1 MLTTKPIA
9 QRPQLLA
16 AIWTKSGLA
25 WVGAAVFATAILA
38 WARVYEYLLFH
49 MIVEMFSVIVAIC
62 IFVIAWNTR
71 HLMKDQFIVFL
82 GISFFSVGLIDFTHS
97 LAFKGMNLIPGTT
110 ADTAVQLWIFGRL
123 LQAVSFLLAPLFLVR
138 SLPVRWL
145 ALIWSVVTVSGIADI
160 ILKGWFPS
168 CFIEG
173 IGLTSFKKTAEVAI
187 IIILAGAAIHLTG
200 LKEKIDR
207 SFYTNFM
214 FAIFLSILSEA
225 AFTGYVDFTDLIN
238 WVGHYLK
245 FFAFFLLYAAI
256 VQNGLRHPVEV
267 LTYDS
272 FTKAKELDR
281 SEATLRRAQSVSKTG
296 SWRLDLQTNVIE
308 WSEETYR
315 LFGLP
320 NGSPVSYDAILF
332 HTHPEDRA
340 LLRNSWRRAVRGEAS
355 FSLEHRAVRSNG
367 SVFWLRAT
375 AELFRDQNG
384 RAIEAVGTVQD
395 ITLQKET
402 ETALI
407 AAKHSADQAS
417 RAKSEFLSNMSHEL
431 RTPLNAILGFAQLI
445 GSAKDSPLTAR
456 QNEHVQYIVEGG
468 RHLLNLINEILDL
481 AKIEAGKLQLSL
493 EATSVRELI
502 DESVAFCQPLADK
515 CEIKLE
521 DLTGQSLPLILID
534 HTRGRQVLLNLISNA
549 IKYNRKGGSASIKT
563 EEKNGRLRITV
574 SDTGY
579 GVPHHRQA
587 ELFKPFSR
595 LGAEAS
601 SIEGTGI
608 GLVLT
613 RHLVENM
620 NGEIGFESE
629 VDVGSRFWVEFPLAK
644 KSEITEAL
652 SPATLDY
659 KTSEIAF
666 DIKPR
671 LMLYVEDNQTNL
683 RLIEETIKDVVGLTM
698 ISATDAESGIALAE
712 KLQPDVILLDVN
724 LPGMS
729 GIEAL
734 EELKRN
740 PATRHIPVIALS
752 ADATKGTIERGR
764 AAGFLEYLVKPVVIP
779 DLMQALHKAIEGKT

>member
-1 MLTTKPIA
+1 M
-9 QRPQLLA
+9 A

-25 WVGAAVFATAILA
+25 WVAATVFTAAILA
-38 WARVYEYLLFH
+38 GARLYEFLLFH

-62 IFVIAWNTR
+62 IFAIAWNTR
-71 HLMKDQFIVFL
+71 HLVKDQFIVFL

-110 ADTAVQLWIFGRL
+110 ADTAVQLWILARL
-123 LQAVSFLLAPLFLVR
+123 LQALGFILAPFFLIY

-145 ALIWSVVTVSGIADI
+145 ALIWGIVTVGGIADI
-160 ILKGWFPS
+160 ILEGWFPV

-173 IGLTSFKKTAEVAI
+173 VGLTPFKKTAEIAI
-187 IIILAGAAIHLTG
+187 IVALAGAAVHLS
-200 LKEKIDR
+200 LWKEKIDR
-207 SFYTNFM
+207 SFYANFIL
-214 FAIFLSILSEA
+214 AIFLSILSEA
-225 AFTGYVDFTDLIN
+225 AFTGYVAFTDVIN
-238 WVGHYLK
+238 WVGHTLK

-256 VQNGLRHPVEV
+256 VRNSLRRPVEV

-272 FTKAKELDR
+272 FTKTKKLDR
-281 SEATLRRAQSVSKTG
+281 SEATLRRAQSVAKTG
-296 SWRLDLQTNVIE
+296 SWRLDLQANLIE

-315 LFGLP
+315 LFGLA
-320 NGSPVSYDAILF
+320 NGSPVSYDTILL
-332 HTHPEDRA
+332 HTHHEDRA
-340 LLRNSWRRAVRGEAS
+340 LLRNSWRQAVRDEAS
-355 FSLEHRAVRSNG
+355 FSLEHRVTRSDG
-367 SVFWLRAT
+367 SALWLRAT
-375 AELFRDQNG
+375 AEFLRDQNG
-384 RAIEAVGTVQD
+384 RVTEAVGTVQD

-402 ETALI
+402 EAALI
-407 AAKHSADQAS
+407 AAKQMADQAS
-417 RAKSEFLSNMSHEL
+417 KAKSEFLSNMSHEL

-445 GSAKDSPLTAR
+445 SSAKDSPLSAR
-456 QNEHVQYIVEGG
+456 QSEHIQYIMEGG
-468 RHLLNLINEILDL
+468 QHLLNLINEILDL

-502 DESVAFCQPLADK
+502 NESLAFCQPLAEK
-515 CEIKLE
+515 YEIRLD
-521 DLTGQSLPLILID
+521 DLSEQDLPLILID
-534 HTRGRQVLLNLISNA
+534 HTRGRQILLNLISNA
-549 IKYNRKGGSASIKT
+549 IKYNRKGGRASIKA
-563 EEKNGRLRITV
+563 EERNGHLRITV

-579 GVPHHRQA
+579 GVPLHKQD

-644 KSEITEAL
+644 KGESAGAL
-652 SPATLDY
+652 NSTAPAY
-659 KTSEIAF
+659 KTSESAF
-666 DIKPR
+666 DKKPR
-671 LMLYVEDNQTNL
+671 LMLYIEDNQTNL
-683 RLIEETIKDVVGLTM
+683 RLIEETIKEIVGLTL

-712 KLQPDVILLDVN
+712 THQPDIILLDIN

-740 PATRHIPVIALS
+740 PVTRRIPVIALS

-764 AAGFLEYLVKPVVIP
+764 AAGFFEYLVKPVVIP
-779 DLMQALHKAIEGKT
+779 ELLQALHRAIEEEI